1 MYPAPARALR
11 RLPEHL
17 RHIFRLQVHAQTAQ
31 AERLVAI
38 QQAGLH
44 EQRHQVH
51 HADILSLPFDVEG
64 FGQAA
69 YEELAGRIAGQCCLA
84 VEGSTRRQIDH
95 ASTGG
100 IAQIGV
106 GGVAAEQHAMHI
118 DADLAQVLRHT
129 GLLERAGQHDAGV
142 IHQQIQ
148 PAGVGVEVRQ
158 RIAPVFR
165 ARDVEPEA
173 QAVLAAQLLLQC
185 RHAVLID
192 IANADKPAL
201 LYEQARSGAADADS
215 GTGDEQAGAGIE
227 RTGHGGIWARG
238 LQGSP
243 IKERP
248 FTEIMPDGGCS
259 AYRRFP
265 VGAGHSVQCRN
276 V

>member
-69 YEELAGRIAGQCCLA
+69 YEELAGRVTGQRRLTIKGGA
-84 VEGSTRRQIDH
+84 RRQVDH
-95 ASTGG
+95 ACAGG

-118 DADLAQVLRHT
+118 DADLAQVLRHA
-129 GLLERAGQHDAGV
+129 GLLERTGQHDAGV
-142 IHQQIQ
+142 VHQQIE
-148 PAGVGVEVRQ
+148 PAGVGVEARQ
-158 RIAPVFR
+158 CIGPV
-165 ARDVEPEA
+165 AGLADIQTEA
-173 QAVLAAQLLLQC
+173 QAMVAAQLLFQR

-192 IANADKPAL
+192 IADADKPAL
-201 LYEQARSGAADADS
+201 AYEQARGGAADADG

-227 RTGHGGIWARG
+227 
-238 LQGSP
+238 
-243 IKERP
+243 
-248 FTEIMPDGGCS
+248 
-259 AYRRFP
+259 
-265 VGAGHSVQCRN
+265 GAGHDGICMKRW
-276 V
+276 